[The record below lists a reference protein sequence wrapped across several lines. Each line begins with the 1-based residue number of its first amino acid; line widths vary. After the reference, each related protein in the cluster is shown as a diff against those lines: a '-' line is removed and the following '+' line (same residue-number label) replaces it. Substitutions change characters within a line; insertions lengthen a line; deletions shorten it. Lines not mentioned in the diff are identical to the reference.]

1 MHFSYLYAAMEPS
14 LHSYVFLFN
23 FRKIQERSSQL
34 TLQSE
39 YCATALTDVTYWIEA
54 AITKF
59 TLKLT

>member
-1 MHFSYLYAAMEPS
+1 

-39 YCATALTDVTYWIEA
+39 CCATALTDVTYWIEA